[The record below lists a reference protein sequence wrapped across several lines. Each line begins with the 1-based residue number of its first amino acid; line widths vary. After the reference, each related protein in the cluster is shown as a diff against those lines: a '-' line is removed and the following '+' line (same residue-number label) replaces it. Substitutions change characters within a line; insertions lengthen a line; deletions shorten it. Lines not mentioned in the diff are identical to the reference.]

1 MVTPFGSEDEE
12 IASTGTTTML
22 RAFVAVSAG
31 TLESVALTVKLDVP
45 AVVGVPVMLPLAAN
59 ANPAGSAPAVI
70 DQVIGAVPPVDCSA
84 ALYVELTI
92 PFGSVVVV
100 MLIVAAVIVML
111 RLAVAVRFAASF
123 TCTVKLDVP
132 AVVGV
137 PEIVFPLRVKPAG
150 RVPAVMLQ
158 L

>member
-1 MVTPFGSEDEE
+1 
-12 IASTGTTTML
+12 ML

-59 ANPAGSAPAVI
+59 ANPVGSAPAET
-70 DQVIGAVPPVDCSA
+70 DQVIGVAPPVDCSV
-84 ALYVELTI
+84 ALYAELTI

-100 MLIVAAVIVML
+100 TFTGAGLILML
-111 RLAVAVRFAASF
+111 RLAVAVRLNASF
-123 TCTVKLDVP
+123 TCTVKFEVP
-132 AVVGV
+132 YAVGV
-137 PEIVFPLRVKPAG
+137 PEIVFPERVRPVG